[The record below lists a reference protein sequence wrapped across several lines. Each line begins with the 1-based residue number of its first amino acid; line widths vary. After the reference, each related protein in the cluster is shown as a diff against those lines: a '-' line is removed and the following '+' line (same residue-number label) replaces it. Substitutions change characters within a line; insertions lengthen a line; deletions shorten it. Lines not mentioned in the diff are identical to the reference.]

1 MPAVLSRLWITCI
14 ANIPIDGQNSL
25 EQIENAKQGVLIMRI
40 CKDEEAAT
48 DRAILVL
55 VRESKR
61 AQEGAE
67 RVRLVL
73 DALALRRG
81 VIRERR
87 GAEAD

>member
-1 MPAVLSRLWITCI
+1 
-14 ANIPIDGQNSL
+14 
-25 EQIENAKQGVLIMRI
+25 MR
-40 CKDEEAAT
+40 KEFDEEAAT

>member
-1 MPAVLSRLWITCI
+1 
-14 ANIPIDGQNSL
+14 
-25 EQIENAKQGVLIMRI
+25 MR
-40 CKDEEAAT
+40 KGFDEDAAT

-55 VRESKR
+55 VRESER

-81 VIRERR
+81 VISPREVANDTINIR
-87 GAEAD
+87 E

>member
-1 MPAVLSRLWITCI
+1 
-14 ANIPIDGQNSL
+14 
-25 EQIENAKQGVLIMRI
+25 MRSS
-40 CKDEEAAT
+40 KDEDAAT

-61 AQEGAE
+61 ASEGAE

-81 VIRERR
+81 VIAPSERR
-87 GAEAD
+87 EAEAD

>member
-1 MPAVLSRLWITCI
+1 
-14 ANIPIDGQNSL
+14 
-25 EQIENAKQGVLIMRI
+25 MRSS
-40 CKDEEAAT
+40 KDEDAAT

-81 VIRERR
+81 VIAPRE
-87 GAEAD
+87 AEAD

>member
-1 MPAVLSRLWITCI
+1 
-14 ANIPIDGQNSL
+14 
-25 EQIENAKQGVLIMRI
+25 MRI
-40 CKDEEAAT
+40 SKDEEAAT

-61 AQEGAE
+61 ASEGAE

-81 VIRERR
+81 VISPREV
-87 GAEAD
+87 ANDAADLP